1 MKLIDYGSSFKFG
14 NLKGFSMATPEYM
27 APEIILRTGYDNAVD
42 IWALGILLFELTQ
55 ESFLIF
61 SKIKSFISL
70 LNK

>member
-1 MKLIDYGSSFKFG
+1 
-14 NLKGFSMATPEYM
+14 M

-55 ESFLIF
+55 EAFLIF
-61 SKIKSFISL
+61 YKIKYFISL